1 MPQPKHTRQR
11 EQIITVI
18 TASETAISAQQVY
31 EALHSCLPTLAKS
44 TVYRNLNMMAEEGL
58 IRRVYMDGMAKYEAA
73 VLHRHYLTCLKC
85 GAKTTFDEC
94 PIRDF
99 EDEVSRDTGF
109 SIAAHNLEL
118 FGYCPRCKNHKD
130 GENKE
135 P

>member
-1 MPQPKHTRQR
+1 MARLKRTRQR
-11 EQIITVI
+11 EQII
-18 TASETAISAQQVY
+18 AAIPESKAAMSAQQVY
-31 EALHSCLPTLAKS
+31 EALCSGLPTLAKS
-44 TVYRNLNMMAEEGL
+44 TVYRNLNMMTAEGL

-73 VLHRHYLTCLKC
+73 LRHRHYLTCLKC
-85 GAKTTFDEC
+85 GATTTFDEC

-130 GENKE
+130 GE
-135 P
+135 